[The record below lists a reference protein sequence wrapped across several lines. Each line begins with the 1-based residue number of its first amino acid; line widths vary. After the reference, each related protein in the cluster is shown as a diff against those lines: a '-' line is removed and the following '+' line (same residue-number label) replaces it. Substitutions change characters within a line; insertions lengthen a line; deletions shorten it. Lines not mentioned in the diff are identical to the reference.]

1 MKVIP
6 LKAIPNQRL
15 SVNLEGVNWTLTI
28 KAGRHATYLDIER
41 ESEVIAVGMRAVANT
56 PIIPYRYLT
65 DGTNL
70 AFITENDD
78 LPWYESFDR
87 TQSLIIWSDDGLTTN
102 TGGD

>member
-28 KAGRHATYLDIER
+28 KAGRNAMYIDIER
-41 ESEVIAVGMRAVANT
+41 ENVVIAIGMRAVANT
-56 PIIPYRYLT
+56 PIIPYRYLAN
-65 DGTNL
+65 GTNL

-102 TGGD
+102 TSGD